1 MFSIFDHLYGA
12 LTVRIHR
19 YLNKKKNLADI
30 SLINSNLFVGG
41 TNDIE
46 IIAKNNIKAILDLRK
61 ESNHDEDRL
70 KEFSMQHFKLSIPDR
85 NSPTLEETQNAIK
98 WIDLQI
104 VQNRKVFVH
113 CNLGRGRGPLMVI
126 LYLISKGMNPESA
139 IDFVKKKRP
148 FTFLNKKQVSFIKKF
163 QN

>member
-1 MFSIFDHLYGA
+1 MFSTFDHLYGA

-19 YLNKKKNLADI
+19 YINKKKKSADI

-46 IIAKNNIKAILDLRK
+46 IIAKNNIQAILDLRK
-61 ESNHDEDRL
+61 ESHHDEDRL
-70 KEFSMQHFKLSIPDR
+70 NKFSIQHFKLSIPDR
-85 NSPTLEETQNAIK
+85 NTPTLEETQNAIK
-98 WIDLQI
+98 WIDSQI
-104 VQNRKVFVH
+104 IQNRKVFVH

-126 LYLISKGMNPESA
+126 LYLISKGMNSESA
-139 IDFVKKKRP
+139 INFVKKKRP
-148 FTFLNKKQVSFIKKF
+148 FTFLNKKQINFIKEF

>member
-1 MFSIFDHLYGA
+1 MFNILDHLYGA

-19 YLNKKKNLADI
+19 YINKKKKSADI
-30 SLINSNLFVGG
+30 SLIKSNLFVGG

-46 IIAKNNIKAILDLRK
+46 IIAKNNIQAILDLRK
-61 ESNHDEDRL
+61 ESHHDKDKL
-70 KEFSMQHFKLSIPDR
+70 KKFSMQHFKLSIPDR
-85 NSPTLEETQNAIK
+85 NTPTLEETQNAIK
-98 WIDLQI
+98 WIDSQI
-104 VQNRKVFVH
+104 VQNKKVLVH

-148 FTFLNKKQVSFIKKF
+148 FIFLNKKQISFIKQF
-163 QN
+163 QF